1 MAQLFLK
8 NPTVGSIH
16 FGWFF
21 SCIKLFY
28 DQDSCSLVATE
39 NPDLFSSAFPRQAT
53 GLPGEILSIWFP
65 TCSEYSLVNVELVE
79 SDIEDWG
86 SNKPRSD
93 RCYQYQPTQ
102 SIKRFPQ
109 YHQLQPIRETSRL
122 VTIISYNIL
131 LGDLLERDLGGGQSS
146 LLMLGG
152 PGIKPIEIVWGFP
165 QALALISW

>member
-1 MAQLFLK
+1 L
-8 NPTVGSIH
+8 I
-16 FGWFF
+16 
-21 SCIKLFY
+21 
-28 DQDSCSLVATE
+28 
-39 NPDLFSSAFPRQAT
+39 
-53 GLPGEILSIWFP
+53 
-65 TCSEYSLVNVELVE
+65 E

-122 VTIISYNIL
+122 VTIISYNI
-131 LGDLLERDLGGGQSS
+131 DLGGGQSS

-152 PGIKPIEIVWGFP
+152 AGDQANRNCLGISTSFGTDFLIKPITIEKKGIHQTPASLVGCCSTKMSSP
-165 QALALISW
+165 SNLIFEPGHVHHFRTSCSSVFLQEEYVFMFISKPKL